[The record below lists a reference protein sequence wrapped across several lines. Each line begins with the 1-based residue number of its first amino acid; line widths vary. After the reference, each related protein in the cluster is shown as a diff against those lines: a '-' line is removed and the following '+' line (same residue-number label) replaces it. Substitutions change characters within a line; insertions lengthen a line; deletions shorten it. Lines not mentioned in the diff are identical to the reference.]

1 MFGTC
6 RFPRV
11 IENTR
16 VLKHAPPLETQI
28 VQLFQLEDYY
38 YIQTS
43 KIMDGV
49 LCNSMK
55 TCDFFLLPSMAYIL
69 RKNLIITRGNIIV
82 SIITCVN
89 LALLPQN
96 CIFSECAQTMMFE

>member
-69 RKNLIITRGNIIV
+69 RKNLIIPEET
-82 SIITCVN
+82 
-89 LALLPQN
+89 LL
-96 CIFSECAQTMMFE
+96 SVLLHV